1 MIKDGWMNRF
11 VERVEPYFLSEDPFV
26 QRYAIEM
33 LEDTYLPDGNT
44 FLTGLDAVDRGPVS
58 EYSSPILP
66 NLMYLPLNEEGLKEV
81 VNRLDV
87 MGKKDNNRLFYL
99 QLVTNAST
107 ELLITYRNRVKQYVG
122 EVQLKEVEKLPTLT
136 IEGHYMAL
144 ADVMSYLDEH
154 GFDQILYDYGKRII
168 KELVKKGGIE
178 SGEVQ
183 NRLRKN
189 INKGEFFGFEG
200 IYDVYMAGEI
210 QEEGVIPQ
218 LVSLFKNE
226 EEGDFLFEETAN
238 SLVKIG
244 TDQVVREVEKIALY
258 GNTYFYS
265 LDVLGRIKTKEAEKA
280 LLRLFDQA
288 DDLTAK
294 TIIAD
299 NLCRHLSTDAIPK
312 IEDLIE
318 TGYEDGLLCLEES
331 LYVNCVMNGI
341 QHPKLPEWRHLLK
354 VMELQMLNEPPA
366 LIPQP
371 VINDEKFGRNDP
383 CPCGSGKKYKKCCL

>member
-1 MIKDGWMNRF
+1 MNRF

-33 LEDTYLPDGNT
+33 LEDTYLPGGDT
-44 FLTGLDAVDRGPVS
+44 FLTGLKAVDRGPVA
-58 EYSSPILP
+58 EFSSPILP
-66 NLMYLPLNEEGLKEV
+66 NLMYLPLNDEGLKEV

-87 MGKKDNNRLFYL
+87 MSKKDNDRLFYI
-99 QLVTNAST
+99 QLVINAST

-122 EVQLKEVEKLPTLT
+122 EEQLKEVEKLPSLT
-136 IEGHYMAL
+136 IEGLYMAL
-144 ADVMSYLDEH
+144 ADVMGYLDEH
-154 GFDQILYDYGKRII
+154 EFDQILYDHGKRII

-178 SGEVQ
+178 SWEVQ
-183 NRLRKN
+183 NGLQN
-189 INKGEFFGFEG
+189 IMDEEFFGFEG

-210 QEEGVIPQ
+210 QEESVVPQ

-226 EEGDFLFEETAN
+226 EEGDFLLEEAAN

-244 TDQVVREVEKIALY
+244 TNQVVREVEKIALY
-258 GNTYFYS
+258 GNTFFYT
-265 LDVLGRIKTKEAEKA
+265 LDVLGRIKTKEAEQA
-280 LLRLFDQA
+280 LLRLFDQTE
-288 DDLTAK
+288 DLTAK

-299 NLCRHLSTDAIPK
+299 NLCRHLSTDAIPR

-341 QHPKLPEWRHLLK
+341 QHPKLPEWRHLLE
-354 VMELQMLNEPPA
+354 VMELEMLNEPSA
-366 LIPQP
+366 LMTQP
-371 VINDEKFGRNDP
+371 VINDEKVGRNDP

>member
-1 MIKDGWMNRF
+1 MNRF

-33 LEDTYLPDGNT
+33 LEDTYLPEGDT
-44 FLTGLDAVDRGPVS
+44 FLTGLKAVDRGPVT

-66 NLMYLPLNEEGLKEV
+66 NLIYLPLNEEGLKEV

-87 MGKKDNNRLFYL
+87 MGKKDNNRLFYI
-99 QLVTNAST
+99 QLITNAST
-107 ELLITYRNRVKQYVG
+107 ELLTTYRKEVKQYVG
-122 EVQLKEVEKLPTLT
+122 EEQLQEVEKLPSLT
-136 IEGHYMAL
+136 IEELYMAL
-144 ADVMSYLDEH
+144 ADVMVYLDEH
-154 GFDQILYDYGKRII
+154 EFNQALYDHGKRII

-178 SGEVQ
+178 SWEVQ
-183 NRLRKN
+183 NGLQ
-189 INKGEFFGFEG
+189 NKIDDEKFFGFEG
-200 IYDVYMAGEI
+200 IYNVYMAGEI
-210 QEEGVIPQ
+210 QEESVVPQ
-218 LVSLFKNE
+218 LVNLFKNE

-244 TDQVVREVEKIALY
+244 TDLVVREVENIALY
-258 GNTYFYS
+258 GNTFFYT

-288 DDLTAK
+288 DDPTAK

-299 NLCRHLSTDAIPK
+299 NLCRHLSTDAIPR
-312 IEDLIE
+312 IEDLVE
-318 TGYEDGLLCLEES
+318 TGYEDRLLCLEES
-331 LYVNCVMNGI
+331 LYVNCVMNGV
-341 QHPKLPEWRHLLK
+341 QHPKLPEWRHLLE
-354 VMELQMLNEPPA
+354 VMELEMLNEPPA

-371 VINDEKFGRNDP
+371 VISDEKIGRNDP

>member
-1 MIKDGWMNRF
+1 MNRF

-33 LEDTYLPDGNT
+33 LEGTYLPDGNI

-66 NLMYLPLNEEGLKEV
+66 NLMYLPLNDEGLKEV

-87 MGKKDNNRLFYL
+87 MSKNDNNRLFYL

-122 EVQLKEVEKLPTLT
+122 EEQLKEVEKLPSLT
-136 IEGHYMAL
+136 IEGLYMAL

-154 GFDQILYDYGKRII
+154 KFDQILYDHGKRII

-178 SGEVQ
+178 SWEVQ
-183 NRLRKN
+183 IGLQNN
-189 INKGEFFGFEG
+189 IDEEEFFGFEG
-200 IYDVYMAGEI
+200 IYHVYMASEI
-210 QEEGVIPQ
+210 QEESVVPQ

-331 LYVNCVMNGI
+331 LYVNCVVNGI
-341 QHPKLPEWRHLLK
+341 QHPKLPEWRHLLE

-371 VINDEKFGRNDP
+371 VINDEKVGRNDP

>member
-33 LEDTYLPDGNT
+33 LEGTYLADGNT
-44 FLTGLDAVDRGPVS
+44 FLTGLKAVDRGPVS

-66 NLMYLPLNEEGLKEV
+66 NLIYLPLNEEGLKEV

-87 MGKKDNNRLFYL
+87 MGKKDNNRLFYI
-99 QLVTNAST
+99 QLVKNAST
-107 ELLITYRNRVKQYVG
+107 ELLITYRNRVKQYVS
-122 EVQLKEVEKLPTLT
+122 EEQLKEVEKLPSLT
-136 IEGHYMAL
+136 IEGLYMAL
-144 ADVMSYLDEH
+144 ADVMAYLDENE
-154 GFDQILYDYGKRII
+154 FDQALYDHGKRII

-178 SGEVQ
+178 SWEVQ
-183 NRLRKN
+183 NGLQN
-189 INKGEFFGFEG
+189 NMDEDAFFGFEG
-200 IYDVYMAGEI
+200 IYHVYMAGEL
-210 QEEGVIPQ
+210 QEESVVPQ

-244 TDQVVREVEKIALY
+244 TDLVVQEVEKIALY

-299 NLCRHLSTDAIPK
+299 NLCRHLSTDAFPK
-312 IEDLIE
+312 IEGLIE

-341 QHPKLPEWRHLLK
+341 QHPKLPEWRHLLE
-354 VMELQMLNEPPA
+354 VMELEMLNEPAA

-371 VINDEKFGRNDP
+371 IINEEKIGRNDP

>member
-1 MIKDGWMNRF
+1 MNRF

-33 LEDTYLPDGNT
+33 LEGTYLPDGNT

-66 NLMYLPLNEEGLKEV
+66 NLMYLPLNDEGLKEV

-87 MGKKDNNRLFYL
+87 MSKNDNNRLFYL

-122 EVQLKEVEKLPTLT
+122 EEQLKEVEKLPSLT
-136 IEGHYMAL
+136 IEGLYMAL
-144 ADVMSYLDEH
+144 ADVMGYLDEH
-154 GFDQILYDYGKRII
+154 EFDQILYDHGIRII

-178 SGEVQ
+178 SWEVQ
-183 NRLRKN
+183 NGLQNN
-189 INKGEFFGFEG
+189 IDEEEFFGFEG
-200 IYDVYMAGEI
+200 IYHVYMASEI
-210 QEEGVIPQ
+210 QEESVVPQ

-341 QHPKLPEWRHLLK
+341 QHPKLPEWRHLLE

-371 VINDEKFGRNDP
+371 VINDEKVGRNDP

>member
-1 MIKDGWMNRF
+1 MNRF
-11 VERVEPYFLSEDPFV
+11 VERVEPYFLSDDPFV

-33 LEDTYLPDGNT
+33 LEDTYLPEGDT
-44 FLTGLDAVDRGPVS
+44 FLTGLKAVDRGPVS

-66 NLMYLPLNEEGLKEV
+66 NLLYLPLSEEGFNEV
-81 VNRLDV
+81 LNRLDV
-87 MGKKDNNRLFYL
+87 MSKKDNNRLFYI
-99 QLVTNAST
+99 QFITNAST
-107 ELLITYRNRVKQYVG
+107 ELLTTYGKEVKQYVG
-122 EVQLKEVEKLPTLT
+122 EEQLQKVEKLPSLT
-136 IEGHYMAL
+136 IEELYMAL
-144 ADVMSYLDEH
+144 ADVMVYLDEH
-154 GFDQILYDYGKRII
+154 EFNQALYDHGKRII

-178 SGEVQ
+178 SCEVQ
-183 NRLRKN
+183 NGLQNN
-189 INKGEFFGFEG
+189 IDDEKFFGFEG
-200 IYDVYMAGEI
+200 IYNVYMAGEI
-210 QEEGVIPQ
+210 QEESVVPQ
-218 LVSLFKNE
+218 LVNLFKNE

-238 SLVKIG
+238 TLVKIG
-244 TDQVVREVEKIALY
+244 TDLVVREVENIALY

-299 NLCRHLSTDAIPK
+299 NLCRHLSTDAIPR

-331 LYVNCVMNGI
+331 LYVNCVMNGV
-341 QHPKLPEWRHLLK
+341 QHPRLPEWRHLLE
-354 VMELQMLNEPPA
+354 VLELEMLNEPPA
-366 LIPQP
+366 QSPQP
-371 VINDEKFGRNDP
+371 VLSDEKTGRNDP

>member
-1 MIKDGWMNRF
+1 MNRF
-11 VERVEPYFLSEDPFV
+11 VERVEPYFMSEDPFV

-33 LEDTYLPDGNT
+33 LEDTYLPEGDT
-44 FLTGLDAVDRGPVS
+44 FLTGLKAVDRGPVT

-87 MGKKDNNRLFYL
+87 MGKKDNNRLFYI

-107 ELLITYRNRVKQYVG
+107 ELLTTYGKEVKQYVG
-122 EVQLKEVEKLPTLT
+122 EEQLQKVEKLPSLT
-136 IEGHYMAL
+136 IEELYMAL
-144 ADVMSYLDEH
+144 ADVMVYLDEH
-154 GFDQILYDYGKRII
+154 EFNQALYDHGKRII
-168 KELVKKGGIE
+168 KELVKNGGIE
-178 SGEVQ
+178 SWEVQ
-183 NRLRKN
+183 NGLQNN
-189 INKGEFFGFEG
+189 IDNEKFFGFEG
-200 IYDVYMAGEI
+200 IYNVYMAGEI
-210 QEEGVIPQ
+210 QEESVVPQ
-218 LVSLFKNE
+218 LVNLFKDE

-238 SLVKIG
+238 ALVKIG
-244 TDQVVREVEKIALY
+244 TDLVVREVEKIALY

-299 NLCRHLSTDAIPK
+299 NLCRHLSTVAIPR

-318 TGYEDGLLCLEES
+318 TGYEDRLLCLEES

-341 QHPKLPEWRHLLK
+341 QHPKLPEWRYLLE
-354 VMELQMLNEPPA
+354 VMELEMLNEPPG
-366 LIPQP
+366 LMPQP
-371 VINDEKFGRNDP
+371 VINDEKIGRNDP